1 MKKADYKKLVI
12 QMLNYLDES
21 DDRFLQQIYTLIKKH
36 LERKG
41 GR

>member
-1 MKKADYKKLVI
+1 MKNEDCKKLVI

-21 DDRFLQQIYTLIKKH
+21 DTAFLRQIYTLIKKH
-36 LERKG
+36 LERKR